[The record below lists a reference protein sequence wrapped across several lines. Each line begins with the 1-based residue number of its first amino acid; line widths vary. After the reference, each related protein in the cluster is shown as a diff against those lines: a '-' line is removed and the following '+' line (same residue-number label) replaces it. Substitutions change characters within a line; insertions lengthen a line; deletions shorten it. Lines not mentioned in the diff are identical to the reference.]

1 MRGYRSI
8 FIAVAS
14 LALIGVGASGV
25 WAQLESG
32 ERGILPLD
40 SSNTLEIGG
49 ISVDVG
55 GKSADAARYAGWRI
69 AQREGFKA
77 LWAKT
82 HSRPPS
88 EAPTLPDSTLDGLV
102 SSIIVEREQ
111 VGPTRYVATLG
122 ILFDR
127 ARAGEMLGVAGQ
139 VRRSAPF
146 LLIPLTVTGGT
157 VTGVEVRNAWQ
168 RAWAEFRTSQ
178 SPIDYVRISGLGM
191 DSLLINAA
199 QTARPGRGWW
209 RNIVDFYGA
218 ADVLEAR
225 VQVRRLYPGGPAIAT
240 FVGSFGVDRR
250 PLGSFTLTAANS
262 AAVPAMMREGV
273 VQMDALFAR
282 WQAAGELQA
291 DQSLLLP
298 EPPPLLE
305 EKKDEKSDEVAMR
318 TIQIVVTSPYSP
330 VGWLRSIPG
339 VTSVQEYGSAVLVV
353 LFRGSQAEL
362 AAALRAR
369 GWQNDVAGGVFRIT
383 GYAAQAPKSPPSAPV
398 LPQNSLPSPPL
409 PLQKPALTAPAQGN
423 PRPGGQ
429 GD

>member
-139 VRRSAPF
+139 IRRSAPF

-240 FVGSFGVDRR
+240 FVASFGVDRR

-291 DQSLLLP
+291 DRSLLLP

-305 EKKDEKSDEVAMR
+305 EKKDEKSAEVAMR

-383 GYAAQAPKSPPSAPV
+383 GYAAQAPNPPPSAPV

-409 PLQKPALTAPAQGN
+409 PLQKPALPAPAPGN

-429 GD
+429 GN

>member
-139 VRRSAPF
+139 IRRSAPF

-240 FVGSFGVDRR
+240 FVASFGVDRR

-291 DQSLLLP
+291 DRSLLLP

-305 EKKDEKSDEVAMR
+305 EKKDEKSAEVAMR

-383 GYAAQAPKSPPSAPV
+383 GYAAQAPNPPPSAPV

-409 PLQKPALTAPAQGN
+409 PIQKPALPAPGN

-429 GD
+429 GN

>member
-139 VRRSAPF
+139 IRRSAPF

-291 DQSLLLP
+291 DRSLLLP

-305 EKKDEKSDEVAMR
+305 EKKDEKSAEVAMR

-383 GYAAQAPKSPPSAPV
+383 GYAAQAPNPPPSAPV

-409 PLQKPALTAPAQGN
+409 PLQKPALPAPGN

-429 GD
+429 GN